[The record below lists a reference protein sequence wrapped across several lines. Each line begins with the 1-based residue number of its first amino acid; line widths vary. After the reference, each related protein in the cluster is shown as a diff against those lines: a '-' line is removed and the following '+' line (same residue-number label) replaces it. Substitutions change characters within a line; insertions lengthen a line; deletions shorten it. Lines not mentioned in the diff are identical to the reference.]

1 MYEVEVKAHL
11 KNRQAVIKKLESLG
25 CKFSKELHQIDR
37 IFIPEGVSFPPPL
50 NVPVLR
56 VRNQNGLYLL
66 TLKISQSNRTD
77 SIEKEIEIMDGEKM
91 IEILQLLKWQ
101 EVVKVDKKRVKT
113 NLNDMEIVLDDV
125 KDLGEFIEAEQ
136 IVTNDNPNERKKMQ
150 GELFA
155 VLATLGVPEEDN
167 IIDGKYDLMLNNIYK
182 KLGVK

>member
-77 SIEKEIEIMDGEKM
+77 SIEKEIETDTKKFD
-91 IEILQLLKWQ
+91 LLDKDFG
-101 EVVKVDKKRVKT
+101 KVDK
-113 NLNDMEIVLDDV
+113 DME
-125 KDLGEFIEAEQ
+125 
-136 IVTNDNPNERKKMQ
+136 KKEK
-150 GELFA
+150 ELFRS
-155 VLATLGVPEEDN
+155 LSF
-167 IIDGKYDLMLNNIYK
+167 
-182 KLGVK
+182 